1 MRSFISLFTLM
12 LSATIFLNV
21 APHNTSATERLDGE
35 KIFKR
40 CKTCHQIGAGAKNRV
55 GPHLNVIGNRIVG
68 SVENFKYSKSLL
80 ELKKQALRWDRAMLD
95 KYLKAP
101 RKFIQGTSM
110 NFSGIKD
117 KLERQKIIEY
127 IWQASE
133 SSKASSSEE
142 YSVSA
147 EILSIAGDR
156 DYGEY
161 LSSEC
166 TTCHQASGKDE
177 GIPSITNWP
186 VESFIIALHAYKNG
200 HRKHPIMEMISKRL
214 SDEEIA
220 SLAIFFNSI
229 NN

>member
-1 MRSFISLFTLM
+1 MKSFISLFTLV

-21 APHNTSATERLDGE
+21 ALNNASATERLHDE
-35 KIFKR
+35 KVFKR

-55 GPHLNVIGNRIVG
+55 GPHLNEIGNRIVG

-80 ELKKQALRWDRAMLD
+80 ELKEQALRWDRAMLD

-101 RKFIQGTSM
+101 RKFIKGTSM
-110 NFSGIKD
+110 NFAGIKD
-117 KLERQKIIEY
+117 ELERQKIIEY

-133 SSKASSSEE
+133 SSQASSSEE
-142 YSVSA
+142 YSVSE

-186 VESFIIALHAYKNG
+186 VEAFVIALHAYKNG

-214 SDEEIA
+214 SDDEIA